1 MKNRQAAS
9 RKPPAAVEGGM
20 DSQNTP
26 SAGLLNE
33 FQARRLRVTCQYI
46 DQLLGEIGEILH
58 ASSSKAAFPR
68 FLPDIAP
75 AQSRTIEDYLA
86 RLRAQL
92 VRVLEGQGIPRER
105 SSIPASRAV
114 HVALGTIDIAI
125 EELKPQ
131 YMHGYGDLPE
141 SAATQLNGIVGELR
155 GLVSKLDRYLLE
167 GVGEDLKLR
176 LQRLERKSNDLEFLS
191 KLEQIVAD
199 RGLVEFRTTIAS
211 ILDRAE
217 DKTFEIAVFGR
228 VSSGKSSLLNAILET
243 DVLPVGVTPITAVPT
258 RIAYGQ
264 TPSMRVSFA
273 EGQPRTLEVTRLLE
287 FATEQQNP
295 GNAKRMTR
303 ITMTLPAAN
312 LQDGVSFV
320 DTPGL
325 GSLATSGAA
334 ETLAYLPKC
343 DLGVVL
349 IDAGSTLTAED
360 LQTLLTLQQA
370 AVPANVLLSKADLVG
385 PQDREKII
393 EYVRQHIC
401 SECNLELHVH
411 PVSVLPSHK
420 NLLTRWFD
428 EQIIPLYGH
437 AQDLRISSIQR
448 KIGTLRQSVISA
460 LEMQLACSKKPI
472 SETGDQVRAAEARL
486 RHATG
491 LVEES
496 RSGWEKQTERL
507 PKDLS
512 EAFDLMAAG
521 LIQAWSEKSGSTIS
535 ADKIVNDS
543 VHEFVQQRVEKLQ
556 ASFSALALKL
566 RNDLKTSA
574 SDLNLADMPG
584 DGEFQ
589 SLVRGTPVF
598 DMGPVSAAVS
608 RPTIALWFGTR
619 FAEKRLARQLYKQ
632 LGDRV
637 YQALNIYSGMLKEW
651 IRLVTSQLD
660 GRFET
665 YAERYRAH
673 AARSFGGTRLT
684 TDELN
689 AVQANLR
696 VLRASDHTDLVEPAP
711 KHALE
716 HELQAFGRDF
726 VSHAEKGESH

>member
-1 MKNRQAAS
+1 
-9 RKPPAAVEGGM
+9 M

-46 DQLLGEIGEILH
+46 DQLLSEIGEILH
-58 ASSSKAAFPR
+58 VSSSKAAFPR

-92 VRVLEGQGIPRER
+92 VRVLDGQGIPREKPTV
-105 SSIPASRAV
+105 PASRAV

-125 EELKPQ
+125 EELKPH
-131 YMHGYGDLPE
+131 YMQGFGDLPE
-141 SAATQLNGIVGELR
+141 AAATELNGIVGELR
-155 GLVSKLDRYLLE
+155 SLVSKLDRYLLE

-176 LQRLERKSNDLEFLS
+176 LQRLEQKSNDLELLS

-243 DVLPVGVTPITAVPT
+243 NVLPVGITPITAVPT
-258 RIAYGQ
+258 RITYGEK
-264 TPSMRVSFA
+264 PSMRVAFA
-273 EGQPRTLEVTRLLE
+273 EGSARTMEVARLPE
-287 FATEQQNP
+287 FATEQQNT
-295 GNAKRMTR
+295 GNAKRVTR
-303 ITMTLPAAN
+303 ITVTLPAAN

-343 DLGVVL
+343 DLAVVL
-349 IDAGSTLTAED
+349 IDAGSTLTTED
-360 LQTLLTLQQA
+360 LQTLLTLHQA
-370 AVPANVLLSKADLVG
+370 AVPSSVLLSKADLLG
-385 PQDREKII
+385 SGDREKII
-393 EYVRQHIC
+393 EYVRQHIR
-401 SECNLELHVH
+401 SECNLELHVN

-437 AQDLRISSIQR
+437 AQELRASSIQR
-448 KIGTLRQSVISA
+448 KIGGLRESVISA
-460 LEMQLACSKKPI
+460 LEMQLERSKKPT

-491 LVEES
+491 LIEEAQ
-496 RSGWEKQTERL
+496 SGWEKEIEGLT
-507 PKDLS
+507 KDHS
-512 EAFDLMAAG
+512 EAFYAMSAE
-521 LIQAWSEKSGSTIS
+521 LIQAWYAKPGHANLPE
-535 ADKIVNDS
+535 KIVNDC
-543 VHEFVQQRVEKLQ
+543 VLQFAQRRVQKLQ
-556 ASFSALALKL
+556 DSLKTLALQL
-566 RNDLKTSA
+566 RDDLRMSA
-574 SDLNLADMPG
+574 ADLSIADTPG
-584 DGEFQ
+584 DDELQ

-598 DMGPVSAAVS
+598 DMGSLSAAVS
-608 RPTIALWFGTR
+608 RPTTALLFGTQ

-632 LGDRV
+632 LGDRA
-637 YQALNIYSGMLKEW
+637 YNALEIYSGSLKEW
-651 IRLVTSQLD
+651 IRLVTSQLSQ
-660 GRFET
+660 RFET

-673 AARSFGGTRLT
+673 AARSFGGARLT
-684 TDELN
+684 SDEVN
-689 AVQANLR
+689 ALQANLR
-696 VLRASDHTDLVEPAP
+696 VLRASESTDFVESAP
-711 KHALE
+711 KHAVE
-716 HELQAFGRDF
+716 HELHAFGHDI
-726 VSHAEKGESH
+726 VSQADKGESH

>member
-1 MKNRQAAS
+1 
-9 RKPPAAVEGGM
+9 M

-46 DQLLGEIGEILH
+46 DQLLGEISEILH

-75 AQSRTIEDYLA
+75 AQSRTIEDYLV

-92 VRVLEGQGIPRER
+92 VRVLDGQGIPREKPA
-105 SSIPASRAV
+105 IPASRAV
-114 HVALGTIDIAI
+114 HVALGTIDIAV
-125 EELKPQ
+125 EELKPH

-141 SAATQLNGIVGELR
+141 PAATELNGIVGELR

-176 LQRLERKSNDLEFLS
+176 LQRLERKSNDLELLS

-199 RGLVEFRTTIAS
+199 RGLVEFRTTISS

-258 RIAYGQ
+258 RITYGEK
-264 TPSMRVSFA
+264 PSMRVSFA
-273 EGQPRTLEVTRLLE
+273 EGQSRTMEVIRLPE

-295 GNAKRMTR
+295 GNAKRVTR
-303 ITMTLPAAN
+303 ITVTLPAAD

-325 GSLATSGAA
+325 GSLATSGAV

-349 IDAGSTLTAED
+349 IDAGSTLTTED

-370 AVPANVLLSKADLVG
+370 AVPANVLLSKADLLG
-385 PQDREKII
+385 SEDREKII
-393 EYVRQHIC
+393 EYVRQHIR
-401 SECNLELHVH
+401 SDCNLELLVH

-420 NLLTRWFD
+420 NLLAEWFD

-437 AQDLRISSIQR
+437 AQELRASSIQR
-448 KIGTLRQSVISA
+448 KIGLLRESVIST
-460 LEMQLACSKKPI
+460 LEMQLERSKKPTT
-472 SETGDQVRAAEARL
+472 ETGDQVRAAEARL

-491 LVEES
+491 LIEEM
-496 RSGWEKQTERL
+496 RSAWEKEIEEL
-507 PKDLS
+507 PTNLS
-512 EAFDLMAAG
+512 EAFYTMSAE
-521 LIQAWSEKSGSTIS
+521 LIRTWSEKPGDSVSPE
-535 ADKIVNDS
+535 KIVNDS
-543 VHEFVQQRVEKLQ
+543 TLEFVQQRVKKLQ
-556 ASFSALALKL
+556 TSLNVLALKL
-566 RNDLKTSA
+566 RDDLRTSA
-574 SDLNLADMPG
+574 ADLNIGDMPG
-584 DGEFQ
+584 DEEFQ

-598 DMGPVSAAVS
+598 DARSVSASAS
-608 RPTIALWFGTR
+608 RPTIALLFGTQ
-619 FAEKRLARQLYKQ
+619 FAKRRLAKGLYKQ
-632 LGDRV
+632 LGDQV
-637 YQALNIYSGMLKEW
+637 YISLNIYSGALKEW
-651 IRLVTSQLD
+651 IRLVAVQLD
-660 GRFET
+660 RKFET
-665 YAERYRAH
+665 YAERYRAQ
-673 AARSFGGTRLT
+673 AARTSRGIGLT
-684 TDELN
+684 TDEVT
-689 AVQANLR
+689 AIQENLR
-696 VLRASDHTDLVEPAP
+696 VLRSSESTPFATGVP
-711 KHALE
+711 KPSHE
-716 HELQAFGRDF
+716 HELHGFGEEILNRTQR
-726 VSHAEKGESH
+726 GESR